1 MKRRLPFFARVSAA
15 LLALAVFA
23 CLLAPP
29 AVVAAPEERRAELLY
44 QKEGGEPRRG
54 GEAMVCGRHARL
66 DVQLGK
72 AGLFTLLVDG
82 EAGKMQVLSQRLKG
96 YVESRV
102 EGEGRN
108 WRELVR
114 SASAVLMPQTL
125 GMVSFEEKSYRE
137 LGRESVEG
145 YEALKSRCVFSLGFM
160 GSYRDI
166 TVDVWE
172 SEAFA
177 PFPLKVA
184 VLDDKSTQGGA
195 AWLDAVQ
202 PLKEGRDA
210 FLLPAGYTR
219 FGSVLDLILY
229 ALSAL

>member
-1 MKRRLPFFARVSAA
+1 
-15 LLALAVFA
+15 
-23 CLLAPP
+23 
-29 AVVAAPEERRAELLY
+29 
-44 QKEGGEPRRG
+44 
-54 GEAMVCGRHARL
+54 
-66 DVQLGK
+66 
-72 AGLFTLLVDG
+72 
-82 EAGKMQVLSQRLKG
+82 
-96 YVESRV
+96 VESRV
-102 EGEGRN
+102 EGEGKS

-177 PFPLKVA
+177 PFPLKVT

-195 AWLDAVQ
+195 AWLEAVQ
-202 PLKEGRDA
+202 PLKEGRAA